1 MNDQV
6 RIFSDA
12 SALGEAAARE
22 LTALLAELT
31 AEAGRSAS
39 DNPVDIAI
47 AGGFVASSVLSRV
60 DSDDNAERP
69 AWERVRVWWADE
81 RYVAADSPDR
91 NDAEAIEGLFARTPG
106 VDLHPMPTNEGQS
119 IQEAAQACLEEW
131 QSHMEGRQIDVA
143 VLGMGPDGHFASL
156 FPGHSTLDGTD
167 DVLLEEDSPKPPPAR
182 LTLSR
187 EVLTSARHIWVIA
200 GGASKAEALGR
211 AFAGADFHDIPI
223 AALRGERT
231 TWWLD
236 EEAAAQLG

>member
-1 MNDQV
+1 M
-6 RIFSDA
+6 
-12 SALGEAAARE
+12 
-22 LTALLAELT
+22 TALLAELT

-60 DSDDNAERP
+60 DSDDDAERP

-211 AFAGADFHDIPI
+211 ASYLGGVCTGLGMVASEKDDVVELLNDLERRAILARIEQALLDPVNQAG
-223 AALRGERT
+223 
-231 TWWLD
+231 
-236 EEAAAQLG
+236 